1 MATEVRAQLAEHSL
15 PSPKAEP
22 KLEKKSGCQPRSH
35 GDSGP
40 QKELTIPGTVDFELI
55 REAVRTS
62 KPQTPSAYRFGRLS
76 HHSFFSRHHPQPQ
89 HVTHIQDLTGKPVCV
104 VRDKLALATSP
115 QATLLPGYLIRM
127 PTISVPVGDP
137 QSNRDPRL
145 YSEAWKKELKDL
157 ASQVAIFTKESE
169 LKSKE
174 QKKEPQREQGAKYSA
189 ETGRLI
195 PASTRAMARRH
206 SHQGRNQPASRDGGD
221 QTFLLQDQ
229 ELLGGLTLPGSRF
242 SGPMGRGHR
251 AGLQELHHPLQAP
264 ALHGCRR
271 HRQQPSLGSPRSP
284 PQTGLDLLPRTLY
297 WRTQWGKGPEVAKMW
312 GVEWAEEAPGS
323 KDSPALG
330 RKGLPIKWCTELAG
344 YSPEAVHRDQS
355 TSLLTSPD
363 SELGRFRERR
373 PVRSLKFPHQGPRQ
387 SGLDPGTAF
396 ANSADRLLECY
407 PVLATLCAC
416 QGERHGTGAP
426 ADRGGSAPSP
436 TPSVHPSRKT
446 PEPAPGSSR
455 LTSREAPATLQ
466 PIPEEDEDTTSIKKR
481 TTREHWQSSSSSRA
495 LQPEPRREGSKG
507 RELRSLRLP
516 QEKPL
521 SSKTPS
527 LSPQQQYWFSYHVE
541 PIKLLSSP

>member
-1 MATEVRAQLAEHSL
+1 MATEVRAQLAERSL

-22 KLEKKSGCQPRSH
+22 KQEKKSSCRPRSH
-35 GDSGP
+35 GNSGP
-40 QKELTIPGTVDFELI
+40 QKEPMIPGIMDFKLI

-104 VRDKLALATSP
+104 VRDELSLATSP
-115 QATLLPGYLIRM
+115 QATLLSRYLIRM

-157 ASQVAIFTKESE
+157 ASRVAIFTKESE

-174 QKKEPQREQGAKYSA
+174 KEEPQREQGAKYSA

-195 PASTRAMARRH
+195 PASTRAMIRRH

-221 QTFLLQDQ
+221 QTFVLQDQ

-242 SGPMGRGHR
+242 SGPVGRGHR
-251 AGLQELHHPLQAP
+251 AGLQELHHPLQAV

-271 HRQQPSLGSPRSP
+271 RQQPGLGSPRSP
-284 PQTGLDLLPRTLY
+284 PQTGLDLLPLTLY

-312 GVEWAEEAPGS
+312 EVEWAEKDPGS
-323 KDSPALG
+323 EDSPALG
-330 RKGLPIKWCTELAG
+330 GKGLPTKQCTEPAG
-344 YSPEAVHRDQS
+344 SNPQAVHRDQP

-363 SELGRFRERR
+363 SELGRFREGR
-373 PVRSLKFPHQGPRQ
+373 PARSLIFPHQGPRH
-387 SGLDPGTAF
+387 SELDTGTAF

-407 PVLATLCAC
+407 PVLATLRAH
-416 QGERHGTGAP
+416 QGERHGTRAP

-436 TPSVHPSRKT
+436 APGVHPSRKT

-481 TTREHWQSSSSSRA
+481 KTREHWKSSSSSSA
-495 LQPEPRREGSKG
+495 LQPESRRESGKG
-507 RELRSLRLP
+507 RGLRSLRLA
-516 QEKPL
+516 QEKRL

-527 LSPQQQYWFSYHVE
+527 LSPHQQYWFSYHVE